1 MTGTATISDRDL
13 VSRFLDTTLPT
24 ESFRHVDHVRTA
36 WLFVM
41 RDGMPAALATFPA
54 ALRRFAEAKGAS
66 TLYHA
71 TITWAY
77 LLLIHER
84 QQRAAAS
91 DWPDFAARNPDLLAW
106 KPSVLDRFY
115 TAETL
120 WSDEA
125 KRTFLMPDRLIRTG

>member
-1 MTGTATISDRDL
+1 M
-13 VSRFLDTTLPT
+13 
-24 ESFRHVDHVRTA
+24 A
-36 WLFVM
+36 WLFVT
-41 RDGMPAALATFPA
+41 RDGMPAALDTFPA

-84 QQRAAAS
+84 QQRAAAA
-91 DWPDFAARNPDLLAW
+91 DWPAFAARNPDLLAW

-115 TAETL
+115 TGETL

-125 KRTFLMPDRLIRTG
+125 KRTFLMPDRLIRTD